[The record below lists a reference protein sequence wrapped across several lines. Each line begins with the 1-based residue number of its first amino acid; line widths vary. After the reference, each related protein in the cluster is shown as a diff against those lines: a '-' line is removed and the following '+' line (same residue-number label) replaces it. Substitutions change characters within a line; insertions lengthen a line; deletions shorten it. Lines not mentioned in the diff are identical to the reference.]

1 MKLKGKPKKYYEVG
15 EKIYYECLPG
25 RITVFP
31 VMAYCEQNHSWFPLQ
46 EACMKKECDRLS
58 LQHGEVV
65 APNKTFSFDHE
76 AHFYCDEGYYLVG
89 QQVIVCNLRGNDV
102 YWSDNPPQCKKIYCQ
117 PPAKINNGKYSNSHR
132 TIFEY
137 NELIT
142 YSCNP
147 SQGSDEFSLVGD
159 SKLICVGN
167 NKWSSDPPQCKVVRC
182 EHPVLVNGRLVSG
195 VRETYSYQAVVLFE
209 CLPGFYLNGSNP
221 VFCGGRNT
229 WEPEMPTCI
238 KGFKPTHPTKPPVS
252 KYPGYPEPNESA
264 LFEELEELDAGI
276 IAVIILTIL
285 VGLAVL
291 CTCLYRCLQRKKG
304 KGNSICCRW
313 NKGTKKS
320 KTAVLAPDAGV
331 EQTVTSLSPHIK
343 QGLFQT
349 NHWAERRDG
358 RSHSDYGFAN
368 FVLHFYS

>member
-1 MKLKGKPKKYYEVG
+1 MLYTGSLSMKVIFGILSSLSAFKIVTEIECINQEYLYNLIRDACGEPPKFETMKLKGKPKKYYEVG

-167 NKWSSDPPQCKVVRC
+167 NKWSSDPPQCK
-182 EHPVLVNGRLVSG
+182 
-195 VRETYSYQAVVLFE
+195 
-209 CLPGFYLNGSNP
+209 
-221 VFCGGRNT
+221 
-229 WEPEMPTCI
+229 
-238 KGFKPTHPTKPPVS
+238 
-252 KYPGYPEPNESA
+252 GYPEPNESA
-264 LFEELEELDAGI
+264 LFQELEELDAGI

-304 KGNSICCRW
+304 
-313 NKGTKKS
+313 
-320 KTAVLAPDAGV
+320 
-331 EQTVTSLSPHIK
+331 
-343 QGLFQT
+343 F
-349 NHWAERRDG
+349 
-358 RSHSDYGFAN
+358 
-368 FVLHFYS
+368 

>member
-1 MKLKGKPKKYYEVG
+1 MMASCARRPCRPRLPERRLSWRVVGILLVAPVLLLSLNSDACGEPPKFETMKLKGKPKKYYEVG

-46 EACMKKECDRLS
+46 EACMKKECDWLA

-102 YWSDNPPQCKKIYCQ
+102 YWSDNPPQCK
-117 PPAKINNGKYSNSHR
+117 R
-132 TIFEY
+132 
-137 NELIT
+137 
-142 YSCNP
+142 
-147 SQGSDEFSLVGD
+147 SDEFSLVGD

-167 NKWSSDPPQCKVVRC
+167 NKWSSDPPQCKGFLYFSVVRC

-276 IAVIILTIL
+276 IAVIILTLL
-285 VGLAVL
+285 VGLGVL

-304 KGNSICCRW
+304 
-313 NKGTKKS
+313 
-320 KTAVLAPDAGV
+320 
-331 EQTVTSLSPHIK
+331 
-343 QGLFQT
+343 
-349 NHWAERRDG
+349 
-358 RSHSDYGFAN
+358 
-368 FVLHFYS
+368 

>member
-167 NKWSSDPPQCKVVRC
+167 NKWSSDPPQCK
-182 EHPVLVNGRLVSG
+182 
-195 VRETYSYQAVVLFE
+195 
-209 CLPGFYLNGSNP
+209 
-221 VFCGGRNT
+221 
-229 WEPEMPTCI
+229 
-238 KGFKPTHPTKPPVS
+238 
-252 KYPGYPEPNESA
+252 GYPEPNESA

-349 NHWAERRDG
+349 NHWAERRDS

-368 FVLHFYS
+368 FVSHFYS

>member
-1 MKLKGKPKKYYEVG
+1 MLYTGSLSMKVIFGILSSLSAFKIVTEIECIKQEYLYNLIRDACGEPPKFETMKLKGKPKKYYEVG

-46 EACMKKECDRLS
+46 EACMKKECDRLA

-132 TIFEY
+132 AIFEY

-304 KGNSICCRW
+304 
-313 NKGTKKS
+313 
-320 KTAVLAPDAGV
+320 
-331 EQTVTSLSPHIK
+331 
-343 QGLFQT
+343 
-349 NHWAERRDG
+349 
-358 RSHSDYGFAN
+358 
-368 FVLHFYS
+368 

>member
-1 MKLKGKPKKYYEVG
+1 MLYTGSLSMKVIFGILSSLSAFKIVTEIECIKQEYLYNLIRDACGEPPKFETMKLKGKPKKYYEVG

-46 EACMKKECDRLS
+46 EACMKKECGRLA

-132 TIFEY
+132 AIFEY

-167 NKWSSDPPQCKVVRC
+167 NKWSSDPPQCK
-182 EHPVLVNGRLVSG
+182 
-195 VRETYSYQAVVLFE
+195 
-209 CLPGFYLNGSNP
+209 
-221 VFCGGRNT
+221 
-229 WEPEMPTCI
+229 
-238 KGFKPTHPTKPPVS
+238 
-252 KYPGYPEPNESA
+252 
-264 LFEELEELDAGI
+264 
-276 IAVIILTIL
+276 
-285 VGLAVL
+285 
-291 CTCLYRCLQRKKG
+291 
-304 KGNSICCRW
+304 
-313 NKGTKKS
+313 
-320 KTAVLAPDAGV
+320 
-331 EQTVTSLSPHIK
+331 
-343 QGLFQT
+343 
-349 NHWAERRDG
+349 
-358 RSHSDYGFAN
+358 
-368 FVLHFYS
+368 